1 MKSFRTKASV
11 AGRLARTV
19 CLTAVLLGASTASG
33 QTCRP
38 IDGQAE
44 GLIAHLKRLSSA
56 TDEQSGYRRLHLKI
70 PVVDTS
76 TITLV
81 STTNVCNK
89 VLQTFLAQLPPGFT
103 TPLPTSLYVVK
114 VGSVYVGMHFVQG
127 APVPP
132 GTVMVDGGDTRV
144 QVVVDSKYKFLS
156 KFAR

>member
-1 MKSFRTKASV
+1 MSSCV
-11 AGRLARTV
+11 WRLTLTV
-19 CLTAVLLGASTASG
+19 CLTAVLLSASTASG
-33 QTCRP
+33 QSCRP

-44 GLIAHLKRLSSA
+44 GLIAYLKRLSSA
-56 TDEQSGYRRLHLKI
+56 TDEQSGYGRRDLKS

-89 VLQTFLAQLPPGFT
+89 VLQTFLAQLPARFP
-103 TPLPTSLYVVK
+103 TPLPTSLYVAK
-114 VGSVYVGMHFVQG
+114 VGSVYVGMHFFQG
-127 APVPP
+127 TPPPP
-132 GTVMVDGGDTRV
+132 GTVRVDGGDTRV